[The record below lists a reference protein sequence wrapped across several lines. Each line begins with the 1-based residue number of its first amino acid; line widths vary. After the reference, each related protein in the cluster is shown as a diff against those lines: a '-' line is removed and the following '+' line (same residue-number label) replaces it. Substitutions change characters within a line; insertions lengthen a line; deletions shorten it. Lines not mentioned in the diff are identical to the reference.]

1 MSTPSPELV
10 ADYRQCRRLN
20 ARHGKT
26 FYLATA
32 LLPAA
37 KRPAIHALYGFA
49 RYADDLVDRPEAG
62 SSPADRL
69 RHLADEVSATLAGG
83 RAGNPVVR
91 ALVDTLRRYGIAEGH
106 VTDFLAA
113 MSADLRVSRYDSF
126 DDLAGYMWGS
136 AAVIGLQV
144 LPVLGLASGAPG
156 ARPEEAEARAAE
168 LGIAFQLTNFVRDV
182 GEDYRRGR
190 IYLPMREL
198 AAHGV
203 TEPMLGRPAAGP
215 ELRSLIASEVARA
228 RSWYLRA
235 APGIELLAPDSR
247 DCVRTAYRLYSG
259 ILDEV
264 EQAGYDVLRARAR
277 VPRRRRLAVALTGYR
292 SALRARGG

>member
-1 MSTPSPELV
+1 MTRPSPELV

-32 LLPAA
+32 LLPAG

-49 RYADDLVDRPEAG
+49 RFADDLVDRPEAG
-62 SSPADRL
+62 SSPAERL
-69 RHLADEVSATLAGG
+69 RQLSDEVGAALAGSRG
-83 RAGNPVVR
+83 GNPVVR
-91 ALVDTLRRYGIAEGH
+91 ALVDTLHRYGIAESH
-106 VTDFLAA
+106 VSDFLDA

-126 DDLAGYMWGS
+126 DDLARYMWGS

-144 LPVLGLASGAPG
+144 LPVLGLASGA
-156 ARPEEAEARAAE
+156 RPVDAEARAAE

-182 GEDYRRGR
+182 AEDYRRGR

-203 TEPMLGRPAAGP
+203 TEPMLGRPTAGP
-215 ELRSLIASEVARA
+215 EVRSLIASEVARA

-235 APGIELLAPDSR
+235 APGIELLAADSR

-277 VPRRRRLAVALTGYR
+277 VPRRRRLAVGLAGYR
-292 SALRARGG
+292 SARRARRR

>member
-1 MSTPSPELV
+1 MRPATPELD

-26 FYLATA
+26 FYLATG
-32 LLPAA
+32 LLPAE

-62 SSPADRL
+62 SSPAGRL
-69 RHLADEVSATLAGG
+69 QQLSAEVSATLAGA

-91 ALVDTLRRYGIAEGH
+91 ALVDTVRRYGIAESH
-106 VTDFLAA
+106 LTDFLAA
-113 MSADLRVSRYDSF
+113 MSADLRVSRYETF

-144 LPVLGLASGAPG
+144 LPVLGVAPDVRS
-156 ARPEEAEARAAE
+156 AEAEARAAE
-168 LGIAFQLTNFVRDV
+168 LGIAFQLTNFVRDIA
-182 GEDYRRGR
+182 EDYRRGR

-203 TEPMLGRPAAGP
+203 TEPMLGRPTAGP
-215 ELRSLIASEVARA
+215 ELRSLVASEVARA

-235 APGIELLAPDSR
+235 APGIELLAPESR
-247 DCVRTAYRLYSG
+247 DCVRTAYLLYSG

-264 EQAGYDVLRARAR
+264 EQADYDVLRARAR
-277 VPRRRRLAVALTGYR
+277 VSRRRRFAVGLSGYR
-292 SALRARGG
+292 SARRARRR